1 MKLERVV
8 RPAGPY
14 SLLLSTR
21 HSTDATRS
29 IRGGILGTAL
39 LVAGRAEIA
48 RAFQRHD
55 GSVVLHA
62 ESEQGL
68 ERLRFV
74 LGVDADHSE
83 FLRRFRDDPLLG
95 RTTRLFAGMRQLR
108 MPTVAQTLLRAFCGQ
123 LIDTRRARD
132 LEFRL
137 VRAITHPV
145 GASGLYAPPTA
156 ADFARLAPAR
166 LRELGLHARRAAAL
180 VRICRTV
187 DPERLHALST
197 DAAAEWVMAQRGLGP
212 WSAGI
217 VCLEGL
223 GRHERGLVGDL
234 TLIKLMSDLRGRWV
248 EAHETAELLAPY
260 DEWAGLASVY
270 LAMGYKHRLVPLPE
284 RARRQRPPRPF
295 RPAPA
300 SA

>member
-1 MKLERVV
+1 LKVERVV

-29 IRGGILGTAL
+29 IRDGTLGTAL
-39 LVAGRAEIA
+39 LVEGRAEIA

-123 LIDTRRARD
+123 LIDTRRARE

-137 VRAITHPV
+137 VRAITRPV

-260 DEWAGLASVY
+260 DEWAGLASIY